1 MGPLLWLGMLGLVAF
16 LYARPLSS
24 YLDTRRQFEART
36 AEVVALRAEKARLD
50 ARLTQTT
57 SVDALARDARLIGH
71 VRPGEQLFIVKGID
85 AWRRKHAARP

>member
-1 MGPLLWLGMLGLVAF
+1 MLALVAF

-24 YLDTRRQFEART
+24 YLDTRRALETRT

-50 ARLTQTT
+50 ARLAQTT
-57 SVDALARDARLIGH
+57 SVDALARNARLIGH

-85 AWRRKHAARP
+85 AWRRKHAADR